1 MKNKTTKTIACVIAG
16 LTLIA
21 CEKRGGNFSSTTFVV
36 PADIAARLAT
46 EESNETIARDYLAR
60 IDFDIGNNKL
70 YAVSLTGSGDS
81 GFTEQDGAFLIQ
93 AHNPNG
99 GTGHAFVGTFGT
111 NNGIPNVG
119 APLSANA
126 TFNGIY
132 AFIITGTGNSNIYS
146 GKIQLKADFEDGEL
160 FGQTQ
165 FNRNNRIGLREN
177 EFTVLGDFNGNTL
190 SGSVS
195 YGGGGIFGGYHFADL
210 SGFIGVN
217 GAVGVFARSVD
228 IGADGKDTPPGPRQV
243 IDHTFS
249 GGFIVD

>member
-1 MKNKTTKTIACVIAG
+1 MKNKTTKTIVCVIVG
-16 LTLIA
+16 LTLTA
-21 CEKRGGNFSSTTFVV
+21 CEKKGGNFSSTTFVV
-36 PADIAARLAT
+36 PADIAERIAN
-46 EESNETIARDYLAR
+46 EESNEAIARDYLAR

-81 GFTEQDGAFLIQ
+81 GLTGKDGAFLIQ

-111 NNGIPNVG
+111 NNGVPDVG
-119 APLSANA
+119 EPLSANA

-146 GKIQLKADFEDGEL
+146 GNIQLKADFNDGEL
-160 FGQTQ
+160 LGQTQ
-165 FNRNNRIGLREN
+165 FNRNGSLFRD
-177 EFTVLGDFNGNTL
+177 EFTVIGDFNGNTL
-190 SGSVS
+190 SGIVS
-195 YGGGGIFGGYHFADL
+195 YGGGTFSGHYFADL

-217 GAVGVFARSVD
+217 GAVGVFARSRD
-228 IGADGKDTPPGPRQV
+228 IDDSKEFKPIGSIR
-243 IDHTFS
+243 DHTFS